1 MLMELKENM
10 TEEVKE
16 SIMTMPN
23 QIKIINRRKEI
34 LKYKHMEIVE
44 LKSKIIK
51 IKNSLEGLYSRLEL
65 AELVNS
71 RLMDTDYVS

>member
-1 MLMELKENM
+1 MELKENM

-71 RLMDTDYVS
+71 RLMDIDYAS

>member
-51 IKNSLEGLYSRLEL
+51 ILIRGPLQ
-65 AELVNS
+65 
-71 RLMDTDYVS
+71 

>member
-1 MLMELKENM
+1 MELKENM

>member
-1 MLMELKENM
+1 M

-51 IKNSLEGLYSRLEL
+51 ILIRGPLQ
-65 AELVNS
+65 
-71 RLMDTDYVS
+71 